1 MIRGRVPLVFA
12 ALAWVLGGCAQ
23 AAAPDAPPIATL
35 HRAQC
40 GKCHRP
46 PEPGSHSKA
55 QLEDAFTRHQKRV
68 RLTPDEWTAIMDYL
82 AAPDGATAPQRD

>member
-1 MIRGRVPLVFA
+1 VRRERVAIVTA
-12 ALAWVLGGCAQ
+12 ALAWALGGCAQ
-23 AAAPDAPPIATL
+23 PASPDAPPIASL

-55 QLEDAFTRHQKRV
+55 QLDDAFTRHQKRV
-68 RLTPDEWTAIMDYL
+68 RLTPDEWTAITNYL
-82 AAPDGATAPQRD
+82 AAPDGSTAPQKD